1 MTWTCKAASEL
12 PNVHRTG
19 LGPFLVPDVKTFK
32 KTSTSKV
39 QPLFFLPVFP
49 PLPIASVEE
58 ALAGF
63 LPAAGCAPLVSVLDA
78 VNLTT
83 LFGLAANPP
92 EKTRRQKGQRMTSR
106 LKLHAHERKL

>member
-1 MTWTCKAASEL
+1 MTRTCKAASEL

-92 EKTRRQKGQRMTSR
+92 GGGALMLQPLLS
-106 LKLHAHERKL
+106 HADRTHPE